1 MQLPFT
7 VFPRPAL
14 YLGAYQSSLTS
25 LFRSFTSGV
34 TSGYCS
40 FIRIHSPTLPG
51 WLQHKVVLLGGLRPC
66 ITATIRLPNLE
77 FSFPNPS
84 ISFPIGSC
92 DEDLGLLTGRSFLFQ
107 TAGSELALGLP
118 SCPAESL
125 FFIPIAAAC
134 YSRLFSLEVGCISK
148 DSHPPRTSTWSR
160 TTGHELLTTLNG
172 VLNTSTGSPS
182 ASAHDRLR

>member
-1 MQLPFT
+1 MSIVLHFSLSFLRVWCYVRLLQLHSYSLSHSTGLAAAQSSPT
-7 VFPRPAL
+7 WRPA
-14 YLGAYQSSLTS
+14 SLHH
-25 LFRSFTSGV
+25 R
-34 TSGYCS
+34 
-40 FIRIHSPTLPG
+40 HHPAPE
-51 WLQHKVVLLGGLRPC
+51 LR
-66 ITATIRLPNLE
+66 N
-77 FSFPNPS
+77 SFPNPS
-84 ISFPIGSC
+84 ISFPIGSYG
-92 DEDLGLLTGRSFLFQ
+92 EELGLLTGRSFGLR

-134 YSRLFSLEVGCISK
+134 YSRLFSLEVGCISQ

-160 TTGHELLTTLNG
+160 TAGHEMLTTLNG